1 MKWTQID
8 EKRLLNRSFILGIFG
23 ILCCLIP
30 IIYFNFNLKTMP
42 YGGFLNGLG
51 LGAQLLGLSLAV
63 LVLRKRKID
72 TVIKEKS
79 KKMVLVLSVALLFF
93 ILVQ

>member
-1 MKWTQID
+1 
-8 EKRLLNRSFILGIFG
+8 
-23 ILCCLIP
+23 
-30 IIYFNFNLKTMP
+30 MP
-42 YGGFLNGLG
+42 YGDILNGLG
-51 LGAQLLGLSLAV
+51 LGSQLLGMSLAV
-63 LVLRKRKID
+63 LVLRRRKID